1 MKIFRWKAAVPL
13 ALFLTLVVVGWIFF
27 LDKMVERGIEAAGT
41 AIAGAKVE
49 LDEVDVRLR
58 SGAVILRNLQVTDRN
73 APMTNLVQAEELIA
87 QIRLLPLLQK
97 KVFIDTL
104 AVRGVRFGTQRATS
118 GAIERPDRESGA
130 VQQRI
135 EAWAE
140 QVPIPEFN
148 IEGLTGTVNV
158 ASIRPESLQTP
169 RLARGIAGAADS
181 SRQEWTAQ
189 LQAINPQPVID
200 SARAFANS
208 LEGAS
213 LRSLG
218 LRGVPRA
225 ITTLRS
231 TITAVTETRTALT
244 QLEQSVTGGVADLRQ
259 RVNSL
264 SEARAAD
271 LASARNLL
279 QIPSLAAPDISPA
292 IFGQLALG
300 RVQRLLYWAQ
310 MAERYLPPGLDPRR
324 RSGPPRARLSG
335 TTIEFPARRGLP
347 GFTLNVAEIDLQ
359 LDSTAS
365 AGGMYRAEVRDLT
378 SSPSVLGRPLRI
390 SASRTE
396 GSSGPDAVEF
406 TAVLDHVTS
415 AVRDSVG
422 LSLTGV
428 ALPSI
433 TLPGLGVQID
443 FGRGANEV
451 TFLRTGDSIT
461 GRLLW
466 SSSQVSWDRGSLGS
480 GRVQNILWRTLSS
493 VSNVEVEVRITGSVD
508 GPAIAVRSSVAGEIS
523 RSLQRELRAEVAAAE
538 RRVRAEVERLVQQPI
553 ADARAQVSQVET
565 EVQSLVSQ
573 QRQRLDEVKAQLE
586 ARLGE
591 LRRILP
597 GGIR

>member
-1 MKIFRWKAAVPL
+1 MRIFRWKAAVPL
-13 ALFLTLVVVGWIFF
+13 ALFMTLVVVGWIFL
-27 LDKMVERGIEAAGT
+27 LDRAVERSIEAAGT
-41 AIAGAKVE
+41 EIAGAKVE
-49 LDEVDVRLR
+49 LDGVDVRLR
-58 SGAVILRNLQVTDRN
+58 NGAVILRNLRITDRD

-97 KVFIDTL
+97 KVFVDTL
-104 AVRGVRFGTQRATS
+104 AVRGVRFGTERATS

-135 EAWAE
+135 DAWAE

-148 IEGLTGTVNV
+148 LEGLTGTVNV
-158 ASIRPESLQTP
+158 AAIRPESLQTP
-169 RLARGIAGAADS
+169 RLARAIAGAADS

-200 SARAFANS
+200 SAQAFANS

-218 LRGVPRA
+218 LRGLPRA
-225 ITTLRS
+225 ISTLQS

-244 QLEQSVTGGVADLRQ
+244 RIDQSITGGVADLRQ
-259 RVNSL
+259 RVSSL
-264 SEARAAD
+264 AEARAAD
-271 LASARNLL
+271 LASARDML
-279 QIPSLAAPDISPA
+279 QIPSLDAPDISPA

-300 RVQRLLYWAQ
+300 RVKRLLYWAQ
-310 MAERYLPPGLDPRR
+310 MAEHYLPPGLDPRQ
-324 RSGPPRARLSG
+324 RSGPPRARRSG
-335 TTIEFPARRGLP
+335 TTIDFPGGRGLP
-347 GFTLNVAEIDLQ
+347 GFTLGVAEIDLQ

-365 AGGMYRAEVRDLT
+365 AGGMYRADVRDLT
-378 SSPSVLGRPLRI
+378 TSPSVLGRPLRI

-406 TAVLDHVTS
+406 TVVLDHVTS
-415 AVRDSVG
+415 DVRDSLG
-422 LSLTGV
+422 LSLDGV
-428 ALPSI
+428 SLPSI
-433 TLPGLGVQID
+433 TLPGLGAQID
-443 FGRGANEV
+443 FGRGVDEIS
-451 TFLRTGDSIT
+451 FLRTGDSVT

-480 GRVQNILWRTLSS
+480 GRVQDIVWRTLSS
-493 VSNVEVEVRITGSVD
+493 VSNVDVEVRITGSVD
-508 GPAIAVRSSVAGEIS
+508 GPAIEVRSNVGGEIS
-523 RSLQRELRAEVAAAE
+523 RSLQRELRAEVLAAE
-538 RRVRAEVERLVQQPI
+538 QQVRDEVERLVQQPI
-553 ADARAQVSQVET
+553 ADARAQVSQVKT

-573 QRQRLDEVKAQLE
+573 QQQRLDEVRAQLE

-597 GGIR
+597 GG